1 MHGMQILWISCLQD
15 TYDKGRTKGGS
26 STRTDDTC
34 GMSHTFTECAY
45 SFLRRCVLAAEGN
58 QIILWK
64 NFMMHHMEGIMMHF
78 AHMQRYGRVDSSG
91 QPCTKILKN
100 SFEYVGNARS
110 MEISPLKMRFPWP
123 KTFKWS
129 YLIYGDLSQ
138 SPMIVSISWCPST
151 MC

>member
-1 MHGMQILWISCLQD
+1 MVCKYCEFHVCRIHM
-15 TYDKGRTKGGS
+15 TKGERKEAHLREQTILVGWVIP
-26 STRTDDTC
+26 
-34 GMSHTFTECAY
+34 FTECAY

-78 AHMQRYGRVDSSG
+78 AHMQRYGRVDSSS
-91 QPCTKILKN
+91 QPYTKILKN

-123 KTFKWS
+123 TTFKWS